1 MNLNQ
6 PLSTQLYFAL
16 FVQAQATIYFPAHIA
31 FCQESKDGLNL
42 FRKHTLRRWL
52 IFLFS
57 FTLRTFWT
65 LKQPL
70 SNHGTIALNAL
81 LLFRGYDNRAR
92 IAFRRRVKFVKNIV
106 RKHTQFIKG

>member
-1 MNLNQ
+1 MVHFVNNVRSFMN
-6 PLSTQLYFAL
+6 YA
-16 FVQAQATIYFPAHIA
+16 I
-31 FCQESKDGLNL
+31 FCELCDRMRFEVDCAKSHHRVISEGL
-42 FRKHTLRRWL
+42 TLRRWL

-70 SNHGTIALNAL
+70 LNHGTITLNVV
-81 LLFRGYDNRAR
+81 LLFRSR
-92 IAFRRRVKFVKNIV
+92 IAFRRGVKIVKNIV